1 MGSDFKSSL
10 MFAKTALA
18 NPQVVRTYH
27 ALKRNESLSVDE
39 LAEMNWKKRQRLL
52 KFAYEQVPYY
62 RKKYD
67 KVGLVPEDIQSRE
80 QWETVPTLDKAELV
94 DHFEELKA
102 KGTNPSRLKLSITG
116 GSTGEPV
123 VVCHDKR
130 FALEPLQWRMMSWW
144 GVGPGEDAAF
154 AWRALVPSKLARLRR
169 QVLLWPTR
177 RLYLDA
183 SFVNKASME
192 VFIRQ
197 CRSVRPSLLQGY
209 VGALDS
215 FADYLLE
222 NAIEFPVPKAVWVT
236 ASPISMTQRA
246 KMRAA
251 FQAPVYDQYGCGE
264 IYQLAAQCA
273 QSEHLHIFSDE
284 RCIEFLDDDGRSVGA
299 GEQGQIALTDLEN
312 YVFPLIR
319 YINGDGG
326 AAIAGRCTCGVNL
339 PLMSAVKGRTTDH
352 LRMPDGG
359 LIIGDVVTTIFD
371 DDPNCVKAF
380 QVYQKKDFS
389 VDVRVVVNPAE
400 PDANERISRVVEKLS
415 AKAQGLVEVRLVNV
429 AQIDSDRGKTRFVI
443 SER

>member
-1 MGSDFKSSL
+1 
-10 MFAKTALA
+10 
-18 NPQVVRTYH
+18 
-27 ALKRNESLSVDE
+27 
-39 LAEMNWKKRQRLL
+39 
-52 KFAYEQVPYY
+52 
-62 RKKYD
+62 
-67 KVGLVPEDIQSRE
+67 
-80 QWETVPTLDKAELV
+80 
-94 DHFEELKA
+94 
-102 KGTNPSRLKLSITG
+102 
-116 GSTGEPV
+116 V

-154 AWRALVPSKLARLRR
+154 AWRALVPSKLARFRK

-177 RLYLDA
+177 RLFLDA
-183 SFVNKASME
+183 SFVSQASME
-192 VFIRQ
+192 AFLRQ
-197 CRSVRPSLLQGY
+197 CQAVRPALLQGY

-215 FADYLLE
+215 FADYVIE
-222 NAIEFPVPKAVWVT
+222 NAIDFPAPKAVWVT
-236 ASPISMTQRA
+236 ASPISTTQRA
-246 KMRAA
+246 KMQAA
-251 FQAPVYDQYGCGE
+251 FRAPVYDQYGCGE

-273 QSEHLHIFSDE
+273 ESEHLHVFYDE
-284 RCIEFLDDDGRSVGA
+284 RCIEFLDHSGRSVGL

-326 AAIAGRCTCGVNL
+326 APIAGRCTCGVSL

-359 LIIGDVVTTIFD
+359 VIIGDVVTTIFD
-371 DDPNCVKAF
+371 DDPHCVKAF

-389 VDVRVVVNPAE
+389 VDVRVVVNPTE

-415 AKAQGLVEVRLVNV
+415 AKAHGLVKVRSVNM